1 MGQKDSTVIKKKK
14 WKRQKLCPRG
24 NKGQK
29 RTPLVSTG
37 KEAGHLGTT
46 AVTEGHVWRGILKI
60 PDSMEGRAAIF
71 KNSQQVR

>member
-1 MGQKDSTVIKKKK
+1 MEKAETVP
-14 WKRQKLCPRG
+14 KREQGP
-24 NKGQK
+24 K

-46 AVTEGHVWRGILKI
+46 AVTEGHVWRGITKI
-60 PDSMEGRAAIF
+60 PDSVEGRAAIF